1 MGGVAVDGLLT
12 EYGEKL
18 DPSRP
23 LSEYPRPQ
31 MVRAS
36 YLNLNGAWLYAMTAQ
51 GDPPACWD
59 GDIVVPFSP
68 GSLLSGVQRVLQPD
82 EFLWYQRI
90 FTVPKDFLQARVLLH
105 FGAVEQNCAVFVN
118 GHAAGSH
125 RGGYLPFTLDITH
138 YLAEG
143 PQTLTVKVSDPTDDA
158 PFARGRQKRQHGG
171 GWHTPHRGI
180 WQTVW
185 LESVPQVY
193 IHSLKITP
201 LYDDSAVEIDVAG
214 AGGPLAGT
222 LQIFA
227 RGTLV
232 TQGAFTAGRPL
243 QLKLPGFLSWH
254 PKMPF
259 LYTLYITAGQDAVE
273 SYFGMR
279 KLHVEADEGG
289 QGRLMLNNRPFLG
302 AGVLDRGLYSDGL
315 YTPPSDR
322 AMVDDLRFARACGFT
337 MIRKH
342 GKIEPLRWYYHC
354 DKVGLLVWQD
364 VPAGDGNA
372 KMTLWGGLCARQK
385 VRSDQDPKRLGR
397 KDAAGRE
404 AFMQDMHGIADLLHN
419 SPSVGAWVLFQR
431 GQGQFSAAGA
441 AALAKQLNPAWV
453 VDHASG
459 WYDQGAGEVAS
470 VHLTRHNQKKWLKPP
485 AGKDT
490 RAFLLTQADVFGPPP
505 RREGVPLTREARAK
519 AVSALYQEYLIPL
532 KRAGLC
538 GFFLYQLSDAGDEV
552 SGLRSFDRRTQK
564 LHPKGLETLN
574 SFFTTKK

>member
-1 MGGVAVDGLLT
+1 MDGLLT

-18 DPSRP
+18 NSCHP
-23 LSEYPRPQ
+23 LPEYPRPQ
-31 MVRAS
+31 MVRTS
-36 YLNLNGAWLYAMTAQ
+36 YLNLNGIWLYAITPQ
-51 GDPPACWD
+51 GNPPACWD

-68 GSLLSGVQRVLQPD
+68 ESLLSGVQRVLQPD

-90 FTVPKDFLQARVLLH
+90 FTVPTGFLQARLLLH
-105 FGAVEQNCAVFVN
+105 FGAVDQNCTVFVN

-125 RGGYLPFTLDITH
+125 QGGYLPFTLDITD
-138 YLAEG
+138 YLAKG
-143 PQTLTVKVSDPTDDA
+143 PQTLTVKVSDPTEDA
-158 PFARGRQKRQHGG
+158 PFARGRQKLQHGG
-171 GWHTPHRGI
+171 HWHTPHSGI

-193 IHSLKITP
+193 IRSLKITP

-232 TQGAFTAGRPL
+232 TQGSFTAGRPL

-259 LYTLYITAGQDAVE
+259 LYTLYITAGKDAVE

-279 KLHVEADEGG
+279 KLHVEADGDG
-289 QGRLMLNNRPFLG
+289 PGRLMLNNRPFLG
-302 AGVLDRGLYSDGL
+302 AGVLDQGLYSDGL

-364 VPAGDGNA
+364 VPAGGGDA
-372 KMTLWGGLCARQK
+372 KMTLRALLYFGQK
-385 VRSDQDPKRLGR
+385 VRSDQNHKHLGR
-397 KDAAGRE
+397 KDAAGRA
-404 AFMQDMHGIADLLHN
+404 AFMQDMHGIADLLYN

-431 GQGQFSAAGA
+431 GQGQFSAAKA
-441 AALAKQLNPAWV
+441 AVLAKQLNPAWV

-470 VHLTRHNQKKWLKPP
+470 VHLTRHNQKKWLNPP
-485 AGKDT
+485 LAKDT
-490 RAFLLTQADVFGPPP
+490 RAFLLTQADTFGPPP
-505 RREGVPLTREARAK
+505 RREGPPLTREARAK

-538 GFFLYQLSDAGDEV
+538 GFFLYQLSDAGVEMN
-552 SGLRSFDRRTQK
+552 GLRSFDRRTQK

-574 SFFTTKK
+574 MVFTTIK